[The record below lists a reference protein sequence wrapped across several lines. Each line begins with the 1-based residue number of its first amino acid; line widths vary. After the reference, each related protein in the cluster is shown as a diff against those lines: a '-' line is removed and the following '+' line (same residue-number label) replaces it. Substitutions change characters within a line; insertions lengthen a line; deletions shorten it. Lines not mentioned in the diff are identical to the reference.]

1 MNRCPWRLC
10 VVVLQLVVGCLF
22 VFTGTMKVTDRISS
36 ELYAEGLEEFVK
48 FTEVLPLKKFGL
60 HVEPIVFLTA
70 VGWIELV
77 GGLLLILGPRIL
89 QEVSNIVLSII
100 MMGAIYSLLM
110 LKKPLYMCIPA
121 TICLGIL
128 LLLLYVWGRD
138 RKKQKDE

>member
-100 MMGAIYSLLM
+100 MMGELYCILA
-110 LKKPLYMCIPA
+110 LKESLYMCIPSA
-121 TICLGIL
+121 GFLGVLI
-128 LLLLYVWGRD
+128 LLLYVWGREKE
-138 RKKQKDE
+138 RKEK